1 MKVLDGKQT
10 AAIIRNELRARCD
23 ALRAAGRHVPRM
35 VIVLVGD
42 DPASALYVQ
51 HKLDACHAVG
61 LEAECLRMPEHVSE
75 AELRDMVSRL
85 NHDET
90 VDGFLVQLPLPKHIR
105 DVNILE
111 RIDWRKDVDGLTAEN
126 IGRAVLGKPAVES
139 ATPRG
144 IRELMN
150 RYGIRTY
157 NKHIVIVERS
167 DDEGEASLLLPNV
180 VDKPLASLML
190 LNSMEKNATVSLCHA
205 SSENLREMCLSADIL
220 IVAASRPGLITGD
233 MVREGAVVIDVGM
246 TRIDGVMH
254 GDVDWDS
261 VAPKCSYI
269 SPVPGGVGPMTVT
282 ALLMNLVE
290 SQKSKANG
298 QCQSQS

>member
-1 MKVLDGKQT
+1 
-10 AAIIRNELRARCD
+10 
-23 ALRAAGRHVPRM
+23 M

-42 DPASALYVQ
+42 NPASALYVQ

-61 LEAECLRMPEHVSE
+61 LEADCLKMPENVSE
-75 AELRDMVSRL
+75 AELRAMVSRL
-85 NHDET
+85 NQDDT
-90 VDGFLVQLPLPKHIR
+90 VDGFLVQLPLPKHIH

-126 IGRAVLGKPAVES
+126 IGRAVLGKPAIES

-150 RYGIRTY
+150 RYGISTDH
-157 NKHIVIVERS
+157 KHIVIVERS
-167 DDEGEASLLLPNV
+167 DEEGEASLLLPNV

-190 LNSMEKNATVSLCHA
+190 LNSMEKNATVSLCLA
-205 SSENLREMCLSADIL
+205 TSANLREMCLSADIL
-220 IVAASRPGLITGD
+220 IVAASRPGLIKGN

-254 GDVDWDS
+254 GDVDWES
-261 VAPKCSYI
+261 VAPKCSFI
-269 SPVPGGVGPMTVT
+269 SPVPGGVGPMIVT
-282 ALLMNLVE
+282 AILQNLMDRI
-290 SQKSKANG
+290 
-298 QCQSQS
+298 

>member
-1 MKVLDGKQT
+1 MRVLDGKTT
-10 AAIIRNELRARCD
+10 ASEIRNELRARCD
-23 ALRAAGRHVPRM
+23 ALRAEGKKVPRM

-42 DPASALYVQ
+42 NPASALYVQ

-61 LEAECLRMPEHVSE
+61 LEADCLRMPENVSE
-75 AELRDMVSRL
+75 AELRAMVSRL
-85 NHDET
+85 NQDDT
-90 VDGFLVQLPLPKHIR
+90 VDGFLVQLPLPKHIH

-126 IGRAVLGKPAVES
+126 IGRAVLGKPAIES

-150 RYGIRTY
+150 RYGISTDH
-157 NKHIVIVERS
+157 KHIVIVERS
-167 DDEGEASLLLPNV
+167 DEEGEASLLLPNV

-190 LNSMEKNATVSLCHA
+190 LNSMEKNATVSLCLA
-205 SSENLREMCLSADIL
+205 TSANLREMCLSADIL
-220 IVAASRPGLITGD
+220 IVAASRPGLIKGN

-254 GDVDWDS
+254 GDVDWES
-261 VAPKCSYI
+261 VAPKCSFI
-269 SPVPGGVGPMTVT
+269 SPVPGGVGPMIVT
-282 ALLMNLVE
+282 ALLQNLMDRI
-290 SQKSKANG
+290 
-298 QCQSQS
+298 

>member
-1 MKVLDGKQT
+1 MRVLDGKTT
-10 AAIIRNELRARCD
+10 ASEIRNELRARCD
-23 ALRAAGRHVPRM
+23 ALRAEGKKVPRM

-42 DPASALYVQ
+42 NPASALYVQ

-61 LEAECLRMPEHVSE
+61 LEADCLRMPENVSE
-75 AELRDMVSRL
+75 AELRAMVSLL
-85 NHDET
+85 NQDDT
-90 VDGFLVQLPLPKHIR
+90 VDGFLVQLPLPKHIH

-126 IGRAVLGKPAVES
+126 IGRAVLGKPAIES

-150 RYGIRTY
+150 RYGISTDH
-157 NKHIVIVERS
+157 KHIVIVERS

-190 LNSMEKNATVSLCHA
+190 LNSMEKNATVSLCLA
-205 SSENLREMCLSADIL
+205 TSANLREMCLSADIL
-220 IVAASRPGLITGD
+220 IVAASRPGLIKGN

-254 GDVDWDS
+254 GDVDWES
-261 VAPKCSYI
+261 VAPKCSFI
-269 SPVPGGVGPMTVT
+269 SPVPGGVGPMIVT
-282 ALLMNLVE
+282 ALLQNLMDRI
-290 SQKSKANG
+290 
-298 QCQSQS
+298 

>member
-1 MKVLDGKQT
+1 
-10 AAIIRNELRARCD
+10 
-23 ALRAAGRHVPRM
+23 M

-42 DPASALYVQ
+42 NPASALYVQ

-61 LEAECLRMPEHVSE
+61 LEADCLKMPENVSE
-75 AELRDMVSRL
+75 AELRAMVSRL
-85 NHDET
+85 NQDDT
-90 VDGFLVQLPLPKHIR
+90 VDGFLVQLPLPKHIH

-126 IGRAVLGKPAVES
+126 IGRAVLGKPAIES

-150 RYGIRTY
+150 RYGISTDH
-157 NKHIVIVERS
+157 KHIVIVERS
-167 DDEGEASLLLPNV
+167 DEEGEASLLLPNV

-190 LNSMEKNATVSLCHA
+190 LNSMEKNATVSLCLA
-205 SSENLREMCLSADIL
+205 TSANLREMCLSADIL
-220 IVAASRPGLITGD
+220 IVAASRPGLIKGN

-254 GDVDWDS
+254 GDVDWES
-261 VAPKCSYI
+261 VAPKCSFI
-269 SPVPGGVGPMTVT
+269 SPVPGGVGPMIVA
-282 ALLMNLVE
+282 ALLQNLMDRI
-290 SQKSKANG
+290 
-298 QCQSQS
+298 

>member
-1 MKVLDGKQT
+1 MRVLDGKTT
-10 AAIIRNELRARCD
+10 ASEIRNELRARCD
-23 ALRAAGRHVPRM
+23 ALRAEGKKVPRM

-42 DPASALYVQ
+42 NPASALYVQ

-61 LEAECLRMPEHVSE
+61 LEADCLRMPENVSE
-75 AELRDMVSRL
+75 AELRAMVSRL
-85 NHDET
+85 NQDDT
-90 VDGFLVQLPLPKHIR
+90 VDGFLVQLPLPKHIH

-126 IGRAVLGKPAVES
+126 IGRAVLGKPAIES

-150 RYGIRTY
+150 RYGISTDH
-157 NKHIVIVERS
+157 KHIVIVERS
-167 DDEGEASLLLPNV
+167 DEEGEASLLLPNV

-190 LNSMEKNATVSLCHA
+190 LNSMEKNATVSLCLA
-205 SSENLREMCLSADIL
+205 TSANLREMCLSADIL
-220 IVAASRPGLITGD
+220 IVAASRPGLIKGN

-254 GDVDWDS
+254 GDVDWVS
-261 VAPKCSYI
+261 VAPKCSFI
-269 SPVPGGVGPMTVT
+269 SPVPGGVGPMIVA
-282 ALLMNLVE
+282 ALLQNLMDRI
-290 SQKSKANG
+290 
-298 QCQSQS
+298 

>member
-1 MKVLDGKQT
+1 MRVLDGKTT
-10 AAIIRNELRARCD
+10 ASEIRNELRARCD
-23 ALRAAGRHVPRM
+23 ALRAEGKKVPRM

-42 DPASALYVQ
+42 NPASALYVQ

-61 LEAECLRMPEHVSE
+61 LEADCLRMPENVSE
-75 AELRDMVSRL
+75 TELRAMVSRL
-85 NHDET
+85 NQDDT
-90 VDGFLVQLPLPKHIR
+90 VDGFLVQLPLPKHIH

-126 IGRAVLGKPAVES
+126 IGRAVLGKPAIES

-150 RYGIRTY
+150 RYGISTDH
-157 NKHIVIVERS
+157 KHIVIVERS
-167 DDEGEASLLLPNV
+167 DEEGEASLLLPNV

-190 LNSMEKNATVSLCHA
+190 LNSMEKNATVSLCLA
-205 SSENLREMCLSADIL
+205 TSANLREMCLSADIL
-220 IVAASRPGLITGD
+220 IVAASRPGLIKGN

-254 GDVDWDS
+254 GDVDWES
-261 VAPKCSYI
+261 VAPKCSFI
-269 SPVPGGVGPMTVT
+269 SPVPGGVGPMIVT
-282 ALLMNLVE
+282 ALLQNLMDRI
-290 SQKSKANG
+290 
-298 QCQSQS
+298 

>member
-1 MKVLDGKQT
+1 MRVLDGKTT
-10 AAIIRNELRARCD
+10 ASEIRNELRSRCD
-23 ALRAAGRHVPRM
+23 ALRAEGKKVPRM

-42 DPASALYVQ
+42 NPASALYVQ

-61 LEAECLRMPEHVSE
+61 LEADCLRMPENVSE
-75 AELRDMVSRL
+75 AELRAMVSRL
-85 NHDET
+85 NQDDT
-90 VDGFLVQLPLPKHIR
+90 VDGFLVQLPLPKHIH

-126 IGRAVLGKPAVES
+126 IGRAVLGKPAIES

-150 RYGIRTY
+150 RYGISTDH
-157 NKHIVIVERS
+157 KHIVIVERS
-167 DDEGEASLLLPNV
+167 DEEGEASLLLPNV

-190 LNSMEKNATVSLCHA
+190 LNSMEKNATVSLCLA
-205 SSENLREMCLSADIL
+205 TSANLREMCLSADIL
-220 IVAASRPGLITGD
+220 IVAASRPGLIKGN

-254 GDVDWDS
+254 GDVDWES
-261 VAPKCSYI
+261 VAPKCSFI
-269 SPVPGGVGPMTVT
+269 SPVPGGVGPMIVT
-282 ALLMNLVE
+282 ALLQNLMDRI
-290 SQKSKANG
+290 
-298 QCQSQS
+298 

>member
-1 MKVLDGKQT
+1 MRVLDGKTT
-10 AAIIRNELRARCD
+10 ASEIRNELRARCD
-23 ALRAAGRHVPRM
+23 ALRAEEKKVPRM

-42 DPASALYVQ
+42 NPASALYVQ

-61 LEAECLRMPEHVSE
+61 LEADCLRMPENVSE
-75 AELRDMVSRL
+75 AELRAMVSRL
-85 NHDET
+85 NQDDT
-90 VDGFLVQLPLPKHIR
+90 VDGFLVQLPLPKHIH

-126 IGRAVLGKPAVES
+126 IGRAVLGKPAIES

-150 RYGIRTY
+150 RYGISTDH
-157 NKHIVIVERS
+157 KHIVIVERS
-167 DDEGEASLLLPNV
+167 DEEGEASLLLPNV

-190 LNSMEKNATVSLCHA
+190 LNSMEKNATVSLCLA
-205 SSENLREMCLSADIL
+205 TSANLREMCLSADIL
-220 IVAASRPGLITGD
+220 IVAASRPGLIKGN

-254 GDVDWDS
+254 GDVDWES
-261 VAPKCSYI
+261 VAPKCSFI
-269 SPVPGGVGPMTVT
+269 SPVPGGVGPMIVT
-282 ALLMNLVE
+282 ALLQNLMDRI
-290 SQKSKANG
+290 
-298 QCQSQS
+298 

>member
-1 MKVLDGKQT
+1 MRVLDGKTT
-10 AAIIRNELRARCD
+10 ASEIRNELRARCD
-23 ALRAAGRHVPRM
+23 ALRAEGKKVPRM

-42 DPASALYVQ
+42 NPASALYVQ

-61 LEAECLRMPEHVSE
+61 LEADCLKMPENVSE
-75 AELRDMVSRL
+75 AELRAMVSRL
-85 NHDET
+85 NQDDT
-90 VDGFLVQLPLPKHIR
+90 VDGFLVQLPLPKHIH

-126 IGRAVLGKPAVES
+126 IGRAVLGKPAIES

-150 RYGIRTY
+150 RYGISTDH
-157 NKHIVIVERS
+157 KHIVIVERS
-167 DDEGEASLLLPNV
+167 DEEGEASLLLPNV

-190 LNSMEKNATVSLCHA
+190 LNSMEKNATVSLCLA
-205 SSENLREMCLSADIL
+205 TSANLREMCLSADIL
-220 IVAASRPGLITGD
+220 IVAASRPGLIKGN

-254 GDVDWDS
+254 GDVDWES
-261 VAPKCSYI
+261 VAPKCSFI
-269 SPVPGGVGPMTVT
+269 SPVPGGVGPMIVT
-282 ALLMNLVE
+282 AILQNLMDRI
-290 SQKSKANG
+290 
-298 QCQSQS
+298 

>member
-1 MKVLDGKQT
+1 MRVLDGKTT
-10 AAIIRNELRARCD
+10 ASEIRNELRARCD
-23 ALRAAGRHVPRM
+23 ALRAEGKKVPRM

-42 DPASALYVQ
+42 NPASALYVQ

-61 LEAECLRMPEHVSE
+61 LEADCLKMPENVSE
-75 AELRDMVSRL
+75 AELRAMVSRL
-85 NHDET
+85 NQDDT
-90 VDGFLVQLPLPKHIR
+90 VDGFLVQLPLPKHIH

-126 IGRAVLGKPAVES
+126 IGRAVLGKPAIES

-150 RYGIRTY
+150 RYGISTDH
-157 NKHIVIVERS
+157 KHIVIVERS
-167 DDEGEASLLLPNV
+167 DEEGEASLLLPNV

-190 LNSMEKNATVSLCHA
+190 LNSMEKNATVSLCLA
-205 SSENLREMCLSADIL
+205 TSANLREMCLSADIL
-220 IVAASRPGLITGD
+220 IVAASRPGLIKGN

-254 GDVDWDS
+254 GDVDWES
-261 VAPKCSYI
+261 VAPKCSFI
-269 SPVPGGVGPMTVT
+269 SPVPGGVGPMIVT
-282 ALLMNLVE
+282 ALLQNLMDRI
-290 SQKSKANG
+290 
-298 QCQSQS
+298 

>member
-1 MKVLDGKQT
+1 MRVLDGKTT
-10 AAIIRNELRARCD
+10 ASEIRNELRARCD
-23 ALRAAGRHVPRM
+23 ALRAEGKKVPRM

-42 DPASALYVQ
+42 NPASALYVQ

-61 LEAECLRMPEHVSE
+61 LEADCLRMPENVSE
-75 AELRDMVSRL
+75 AELRAMVSRL
-85 NHDET
+85 NQDDT
-90 VDGFLVQLPLPKHIR
+90 VDGFLVQLPLPKHIH

-126 IGRAVLGKPAVES
+126 IGRAVLGKPAIES

-150 RYGIRTY
+150 RYGISTDH
-157 NKHIVIVERS
+157 KHIVIVERS
-167 DDEGEASLLLPNV
+167 DEEGEASLLLPNV

-190 LNSMEKNATVSLCHA
+190 LNSMEKNATVSLCLA
-205 SSENLREMCLSADIL
+205 TSANLREMCLSADIL
-220 IVAASRPGLITGD
+220 IVAASRPGLIKGN

-254 GDVDWDS
+254 GDVDWES
-261 VAPKCSYI
+261 VAPKCSFI
-269 SPVPGGVGPMTVT
+269 SPVPGGVGPMIVA
-282 ALLMNLVE
+282 ALLQNLMDRI
-290 SQKSKANG
+290 
-298 QCQSQS
+298 

>member
-1 MKVLDGKQT
+1 MRVLDGKTT
-10 AAIIRNELRARCD
+10 ASEIRNELRARCD
-23 ALRAAGRHVPRM
+23 ALRAEGKKVPRM

-42 DPASALYVQ
+42 NPASALYVQ

-61 LEAECLRMPEHVSE
+61 LEADCLKMPENVSE
-75 AELRDMVSRL
+75 AELRAMVSRL
-85 NHDET
+85 NQDDT
-90 VDGFLVQLPLPKHIR
+90 VDGFLVQLPLPKHIH

-126 IGRAVLGKPAVES
+126 IGRAVLGKPAIES

-150 RYGIRTY
+150 RYGISTDH
-157 NKHIVIVERS
+157 KHIVIVERS
-167 DDEGEASLLLPNV
+167 DEEGEASLLLPNV

-190 LNSMEKNATVSLCHA
+190 LNSMEKNATVSLCLA
-205 SSENLREMCLSADIL
+205 TSANLREMCLSADIL
-220 IVAASRPGLITGD
+220 IVAASRPGLIKGN

-254 GDVDWDS
+254 GDVDWES
-261 VAPKCSYI
+261 VAPKCSFI
-269 SPVPGGVGPMTVT
+269 SPVPGGVGPMIVA
-282 ALLMNLVE
+282 ALLQNLMDRI
-290 SQKSKANG
+290 
-298 QCQSQS
+298 

>member
-1 MKVLDGKQT
+1 MRVLDGKTT
-10 AAIIRNELRARCD
+10 ASEIRNELRARCD
-23 ALRAAGRHVPRM
+23 ALRAEGKKVPRM

-42 DPASALYVQ
+42 NPASALYVQ

-61 LEAECLRMPEHVSE
+61 LEADCLRMPENVSE
-75 AELRDMVSRL
+75 AELRAMVSRL
-85 NHDET
+85 NQDDT
-90 VDGFLVQLPLPKHIR
+90 VDGFLVQLPLPKHIH

-126 IGRAVLGKPAVES
+126 IGRAVLGKPAIES

-150 RYGIRTY
+150 RYGISTDH
-157 NKHIVIVERS
+157 KHIVIVERS
-167 DDEGEASLLLPNV
+167 DEEGEASLLLPNV

-190 LNSMEKNATVSLCHA
+190 LNSMEKNATVSLCLA
-205 SSENLREMCLSADIL
+205 TSANLREMCLSADIL
-220 IVAASRPGLITGD
+220 IVAASRPGFIKGN

-254 GDVDWDS
+254 GDVDWES
-261 VAPKCSYI
+261 VAPKCSFI
-269 SPVPGGVGPMTVT
+269 SPVPGGVGPMIVT
-282 ALLMNLVE
+282 ALLQNLMDRI
-290 SQKSKANG
+290 
-298 QCQSQS
+298 

>member
-1 MKVLDGKQT
+1 MRVLDGKTT
-10 AAIIRNELRARCD
+10 ASEIRNELRARCD
-23 ALRAAGRHVPRM
+23 ALRAEGKKVPRM

-42 DPASALYVQ
+42 NPASALYVQ

-61 LEAECLRMPEHVSE
+61 LEADCLKMPENVSE
-75 AELRDMVSRL
+75 AELRAMVSRL
-85 NHDET
+85 NQDDT
-90 VDGFLVQLPLPKHIR
+90 VDGFLVQLPLPKHIH

-126 IGRAVLGKPAVES
+126 IGRAVLGKPAIES

-150 RYGIRTY
+150 RYGISTDH
-157 NKHIVIVERS
+157 KHIVIVERS
-167 DDEGEASLLLPNV
+167 DEEGEASLLLPNV

-190 LNSMEKNATVSLCHA
+190 LNSMEKNATVSLCLA
-205 SSENLREMCLSADIL
+205 TSANLSEMCLSADIL
-220 IVAASRPGLITGD
+220 IVAASRPGLIKGN

-254 GDVDWDS
+254 GDVDWES
-261 VAPKCSYI
+261 VAPKCSFI
-269 SPVPGGVGPMTVT
+269 SPVPGGVGPMIVT
-282 ALLMNLVE
+282 ALLQNLMDRI
-290 SQKSKANG
+290 
-298 QCQSQS
+298 